1 MPDLRWLAAIPSPTP
16 TGPSPTPTGPPAESV
31 TPGVAGF
38 IAIAVVAIVIVL
50 LAIDMLRR
58 IRRAQYRTDVNEM
71 LDAEEAAARGDRSAD
86 DDGGDDGTSRQS
98 DVNPEGPT
106 RG

>member
-1 MPDLRWLAAIPSPTP
+1 MPDLRWLAAT
-16 TGPSPTPTGPPAESV
+16 PSPTPTGPPAELV

-71 LDAEEAAARGDRSAD
+71 LDAEEAAAARGEDNP
-86 DDGGDDGTSRQS
+86 DDGDGPSAVS
-98 DVNPEGPT
+98 PEGPAK
-106 RG
+106 G

>member
-1 MPDLRWLAAIPSPTP
+1 MPDLRWLAALPTP
-16 TGPSPTPTGPPAESV
+16 TPTSTVRAESV

-58 IRRAQYRTDVNEM
+58 IRRAQYRVDVREQ
-71 LDAEEAAARGDRSAD
+71 LDAEEAAQERGQATPERRGDD
-86 DDGGDDGTSRQS
+86 DVSPGSPAKD
-98 DVNPEGPT
+98 
-106 RG
+106 

>member
-1 MPDLRWLAAIPSPTP
+1 MPDLRWLAVSPSPTP
-16 TGPSPTPTGPPAESV
+16 TTPPPEAV

-58 IRRAQYRTDVNEM
+58 IRRAQYRSDVNEM
-71 LDAEEAAARGDRSAD
+71 LDAEEAAARGERAEDE
-86 DDGGDDGTSRQS
+86 GGDAPDDLSLG
-98 DVNPEGPT
+98 GPAK
-106 RG
+106 G